1 MNSLRETSQR
11 ASWTEKLLNPHRP
24 SNNST
29 IARNLAKN
37 DVGGVIFGCKNNTM
51 MECLSKQ
58 LFGLPSLHFS
68 YVRKIEPGLP
78 LFLFNYSDRK
88 MYGIYEAAGCGQ
100 MNIDPYAWTDGGA
113 EKTAFPAQVRICIK
127 MQCEPLVE
135 KQFKK
140 AIKDNYYNQV
150 HFWFELDHIQTQDLI
165 ALFRPSG
172 FSASN
177 SPRMTNLYD
186 GLLTT
191 ERKVIEPGKWN
202 HGESSKSGERWF
214 DPNAEICQ
222 SIFIPHVD
230 THSEILLQQSL
241 SGEPTQNNKEILDQL
256 DSLPVK
262 KADSDEKKMILS
274 KLSRLAIGHNFSNQP
289 SVCHPDDNKGVRQD
303 IEPPTGGSHDL
314 TDENTITSGF
324 SLENSKLAEMV
335 EVLVERT
342 TALEK
347 KQGEQ
352 ERIIQQLRDR
362 VSELESKLNP
372 STSFVD
378 DVLDQSTGL
387 NLGPGTIY
395 LIGGYDGRLW
405 LSTMDSFSPS
415 MDTLTSL
422 RKMNYARAYASAAA
436 LNGSIYFFGGGDGSS
451 WSDAVERYDPWRNEW
466 TLCPPLMCEKGSLA
480 GVSLNGKIFAIG
492 GGNGCE
498 CFSEVEMFDPALGRW
513 INSQPM
519 FEKRFAPTAAAFQ
532 GAMYVIGGFNGKDYL
547 RSFERCDPREAY
559 WKRLPSMNV
568 TRGCHSM
575 AVFNDTL
582 YVMGGYDGECM
593 VSSVEV
599 FDPRMECWTMAEPM
613 NFSRG
618 YGATVVL
625 GDHLL
630 TIGGVED
637 QETIVESVEYYS
649 EGSGWAVS
657 RLKAV
662 GKRCFFSAIV
672 L

>member
-11 ASWTEKLLNPHRP
+11 ASGTQKLLNPPRP
-24 SNNST
+24 CNNSM
-29 IARNLAKN
+29 IARNLGKN
-37 DVGGVIFGCKNNTM
+37 DIGGVIFGCKNNTM

-68 YVRKIEPGLP
+68 YVRQIEPGLP

-113 EKTAFPAQVRICIK
+113 ERTAFPSQVRICIK
-127 MQCEPLVE
+127 MQCQPLVE
-135 KQFKK
+135 NQFKK
-140 AIKDNYYNQV
+140 VIKNNYYNQL
-150 HFWFELDHIQTQDLI
+150 HFWFELDHMQTQDLI

-172 FSASN
+172 SSVSN
-177 SPRMTNLYD
+177 PLRMTNLYD
-186 GLLTT
+186 TLLTT
-191 ERKVIEPGKWN
+191 EGKVIELGKGK
-202 HGESSKSGERWF
+202 HGESSKSGESWF

-230 THSEILLQQSL
+230 RESEILLQRSL
-241 SGEPTQNNKEILDQL
+241 SCEPTQNKKEMLDQL

-262 KADSDEKKMILS
+262 KVDSDEKKMILS
-274 KLSRLAIGHNFSNQP
+274 KLSRLAVSHNFLNQP
-289 SVCHPDDNKGVRQD
+289 SVCHLDDSKGVWQD
-303 IEPPTGGSHDL
+303 IKPPAGGPHDL

-324 SLENSKLAEMV
+324 SLKNSKLAEMV

-342 TALEK
+342 TVLEK

-387 NLGPGTIY
+387 YLGPGTIY
-395 LIGGYDGRLW
+395 LIGGFDGRSW
-405 LSTMDSFSPS
+405 LSTLDSFSPS
-415 MDTLTSL
+415 MDRLTSL

-436 LNGSIYFFGGGDGSS
+436 LNGSIFFLGGGDGSS
-451 WSDAVERYDPWRNEW
+451 WSDAVERYDPWENEW

-480 GVSLNGKIFAIG
+480 GVTLNEKIFAIG

-519 FEKRFAPTAAAFQ
+519 FEK
-532 GAMYVIGGFNGKDYL
+532 
-547 RSFERCDPREAY
+547 
-559 WKRLPSMNV
+559 
-568 TRGCHSM
+568 
-575 AVFNDTL
+575 
-582 YVMGGYDGECM
+582 
-593 VSSVEV
+593 
-599 FDPRMECWTMAEPM
+599 
-613 NFSRG
+613 
-618 YGATVVL
+618 VL
-625 GDHLL
+625 
-630 TIGGVED
+630 I
-637 QETIVESVEYYS
+637 YY
-649 EGSGWAVS
+649 
-657 RLKAV
+657 
-662 GKRCFFSAIV
+662 
-672 L
+672 